1 MQSSEL
7 FPKSDEEIQKEYNQ
21 KLFLKTLKEGKMPI
35 RKCLFKNIFYMSGIY
50 NEIRQIQSVSSDNDS
65 SYNKSYQIILN
76 TNKVSKVTENPNLI
90 NSLKRYLDNHFILK
104 DDSWG
109 YFRTGVRIHF
119 NSNKVRWDLIEHDL
133 RTKHSDN
140 VLIKANGFAYVK
152 NYYKRIK

>member
-35 RKCLFKNIFYMSGIY
+35 RKCLFKNIFYLSGIY
-50 NEIRQIQSVSSDNDS
+50 NKVRQIQSSSTDDS
-65 SYNKSYQIILN
+65 VYDKSYQIILN
-76 TNKVSKVTENPNLI
+76 TDKPSIVIDNPNFI

-109 YFRTGVRIHF
+109 YFRTGIRIHF
-119 NSNKVRWDLIEHDL
+119 NSNKVRWDLIDHDL
-133 RTKHSDN
+133 RTKHPKN
-140 VLIKANGFAYVK
+140 ILIKANGFAYVK
-152 NYYKRIK
+152 NYYLKVI